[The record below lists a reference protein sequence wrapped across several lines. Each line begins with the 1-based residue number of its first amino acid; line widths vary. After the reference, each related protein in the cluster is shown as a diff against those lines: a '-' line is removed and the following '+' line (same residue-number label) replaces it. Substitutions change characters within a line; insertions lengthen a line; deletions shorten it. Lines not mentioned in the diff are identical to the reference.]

1 MKQQLRV
8 LTLMLAGLAML
19 GPFSIDTYLPSFAA
33 ISHDFG
39 VPAVYVQQ
47 TLSAYL
53 LCFAGMMLFHGT
65 LSDSFGRRPVIIV
78 SLVVFTVASIGATF
92 AGSLSALIV
101 FRALQGL
108 SAGAGTVVGRAMIRD
123 RLSGP
128 EAQKMLSDVTIVFAV
143 APAIA
148 PILGGW
154 LQTWFGWRSVFA
166 FLAMFGLLLG
176 LVCWRALPE
185 SLPAGQRQAFHAR
198 QILGNYWTALRH
210 PQFLLLA
217 FAMAFASIGF
227 FVYIAAAP
235 HFVPGVLG
243 LPATSFGWLFI
254 PLVGGM
260 VSGATIAGRQA
271 HRREPMQL
279 IRAGYL
285 LMGAAALINLGY
297 NLLFPAAVPWAVMP
311 LFLYTFGVS
320 LASPSLMV
328 LTLNVFPAMRGLA
341 ASLQAFVQMLL
352 FSIVA
357 AVIAPLVGSSGLGL
371 AAFLAVC
378 IGLSA
383 LCLAALSHLHSR
395 AAAQGVEAKTPDN
408 PLSGGRG

>member
-1 MKQQLRV
+1 MKQQLRT

-19 GPFSIDTYLPSFAA
+19 GPFSIDTYLPSFGA
-33 ISHDFG
+33 ISQDFG
-39 VPAVYVQQ
+39 VSPVYVQQ

-65 LSDSFGRRPVIIV
+65 LSDSFGRRPVIIT
-78 SLVVFTVASIGATF
+78 SLAVFTVASIGATL
-92 AGSLSALIV
+92 ATNLGALIL

-123 RLSGP
+123 RLGGA
-128 EAQKMLSDVTIVFAV
+128 EAQKMLSDVTVVFAA

-154 LQTWFGWRSVFA
+154 LQLWFGWRSVFA
-166 FLAMFGLLLG
+166 FLTLIGLLLG

-185 SLPAGQRQAFHAR
+185 SLPANQRQAFHPR

-217 FAMAFASIGF
+217 FAMALSSIGF

-235 HFVPGVLG
+235 HFVPDVLG
-243 LPATSFGWLFI
+243 LPATAFGWLFI

-260 VSGATIAGRQA
+260 ISGATVAGRLA
-271 HRREPMQL
+271 HRSKPVQL

-285 LMGAAALINLGY
+285 LMATAALLNLGY
-297 NLLFPAAVPWAVMP
+297 NLLFPAAVPWAVLP

-320 LASPSLMV
+320 LSSPSMMV

-352 FSIVA
+352 FSLVA
-357 AVIAPLVGSSGLGL
+357 AVVAPVAGNSGLGL
-371 AAFLAVC
+371 AAFLAAC
-378 IGLSA
+378 IGSSLV
-383 LCLAALSHLHSR
+383 CLAALSHLHRR
-395 AAAQGVEAKTPDN
+395 ATA
-408 PLSGGRG
+408 RGSTGI

>member
-1 MKQQLRV
+1 MKPHLRA

-19 GPFSIDTYLPSFAA
+19 GPFCIDTYLPSFAA
-33 ISHDFG
+33 ISRDFG
-39 VPAVYVQQ
+39 VPPVYVQQ

-78 SLVVFTVASIGATF
+78 SLVVFTLASIGAAF
-92 AGSLSALIV
+92 AGNIGALIV

-128 EAQKMLSDVTIVFAV
+128 EAQKMMSDVTIVFAV

-154 LQTWFGWRSVFA
+154 LQLWFGWRSVFA
-166 FLAMFGLLLG
+166 FLAIVGLLLG
-176 LVCWRALPE
+176 VVCWRALPE
-185 SLPAGQRQAFHAR
+185 SLPAGQRQAFHTR
-198 QILGNYWTALRH
+198 QILGNYWTALKH
-210 PQFLLLA
+210 PRFLLLA
-217 FAMAFASIGF
+217 FAMAFSSMGF
-227 FVYIAAAP
+227 FVYIASAP
-235 HFVPGVLG
+235 HFVPQVLG
-243 LPATSFGWLFI
+243 LPATSYGWLFI

-260 VSGATIAGRQA
+260 VSGAMVAGRLA
-271 HRREPMQL
+271 HRREPSQL

-285 LMGAAALINLGY
+285 MMAAAAALNLGY
-297 NLLFPAAVPWAVMP
+297 NLLYPAAVPWAVLP

-320 LASPSLMV
+320 LASPSTMV
-328 LTLNVFPAMRGLA
+328 LTLNVFPEMRGLA

-352 FSIVA
+352 FSLVA
-357 AVIAPLVGSSGLGL
+357 ALVAPVVGESGVRL
-371 AAFLAVC
+371 AAVLAAC
-378 IGLSA
+378 IGASLVCLLVLSR
-383 LCLAALSHLHSR
+383 LWPRSAAVVS
-395 AAAQGVEAKTPDN
+395 
-408 PLSGGRG
+408 

>member
-1 MKQQLRV
+1 MKQQLRT

-19 GPFSIDTYLPSFAA
+19 GPFCIDTYLPSFGA
-33 ISHDFG
+33 ISRDFG

-78 SLVVFTVASIGATF
+78 SLVVFTMASIGAAF
-92 AGSLSALIV
+92 ATNLGALIV

-154 LQTWFGWRSVFA
+154 LQMWFGWRSVFA
-166 FLAMFGLLLG
+166 FLAIVGLLLA

-185 SLPAGQRQAFHAR
+185 SLPACQRQAFEAR
-198 QILGNYWTALRH
+198 QIVANYWLALRH
-210 PQFLLLA
+210 PRFLLLA
-217 FAMAFASIGF
+217 FAMAFSSIGF

-235 HFVPGVLG
+235 HFVPEVLG
-243 LPATSFGWLFI
+243 LPATSYGWLFI

-260 VSGATIAGRQA
+260 VSGATCAGRLA
-271 HRREPMQL
+271 HKWEPAQL

-285 LMGAAALINLGY
+285 LMGLAALLNLTY

-320 LASPSLMV
+320 LASPSTMV

-357 AVIAPLVGSSGLGL
+357 AVVAPLVGTSGLRLATFL
-371 AAFLAVC
+371 AACIGSSLVCLAV
-378 IGLSA
+378 LSQMRRRVPVIA
-383 LCLAALSHLHSR
+383 
-395 AAAQGVEAKTPDN
+395 TPAT
-408 PLSGGRG
+408 SGDGHKS